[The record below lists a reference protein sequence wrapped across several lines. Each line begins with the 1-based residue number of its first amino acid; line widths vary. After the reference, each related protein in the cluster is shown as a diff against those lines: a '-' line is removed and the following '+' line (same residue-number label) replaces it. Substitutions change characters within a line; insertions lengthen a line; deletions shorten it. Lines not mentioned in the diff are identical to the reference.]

1 MKKICFLVLVGFFLL
16 GTIQPLYSLGKILFS
31 GQLFDY
37 NFTYLRA
44 ASAFLEG
51 KNIYSFGDINYPS
64 TALFIFIPLSFLPI
78 YSGQIIFTLV
88 SLICLVLSVI
98 FITKSLNWKLNLN
111 ETLLIFPLIFL
122 SFPSKWTLGLGQLNN
137 LVLLFVVL
145 NFYFFK
151 KQKYWFSGFFLGWA
165 MALKLIPGLLVIYFL
180 LKKEFKVVFTSLIS
194 FFLILLTAGF
204 IFGFNLIFEYFFK
217 VIPSI
222 LGQPNKNI
230 YYNQA
235 FSGFI
240 ARILNTGNSQVS
252 LSLIFL
258 VLVLL
263 ITFFVLMKGK
273 KIRAVE
279 YATVISTVL
288 LISPFSWQHH
298 FVWLVFPFLILFF
311 VIKKEN
317 YRGIKCLVV
326 IAYLLIAFNIKRPGN
341 LPTNFIG
348 NLLLSHVFLGN
359 FILWTILLYFSRY
372 HKGND

>member
-1 MKKICFLVLVGFFLL
+1 MRMKKICFLVLVGFFLL

-180 LKKEFKVVFTSLIS
+180 LKK
-194 FFLILLTAGF
+194 
-204 IFGFNLIFEYFFK
+204 
-217 VIPSI
+217 
-222 LGQPNKNI
+222 
-230 YYNQA
+230 
-235 FSGFI
+235 
-240 ARILNTGNSQVS
+240 
-252 LSLIFL
+252 
-258 VLVLL
+258 
-263 ITFFVLMKGK
+263 
-273 KIRAVE
+273 
-279 YATVISTVL
+279 
-288 LISPFSWQHH
+288 
-298 FVWLVFPFLILFF
+298 
-311 VIKKEN
+311 
-317 YRGIKCLVV
+317 
-326 IAYLLIAFNIKRPGN
+326 
-341 LPTNFIG
+341 
-348 NLLLSHVFLGN
+348 
-359 FILWTILLYFSRY
+359 
-372 HKGND
+372 D